1 MIYNNGKAGDIGYES
16 SHNSTNKPKLFTPM
30 EISPLP
36 YSHQVKKRP
45 QKPNSNFASSY
56 KLNYEIKSDDSEIN
70 YNKIKKNENYKQ
82 KDTFTIKLPNRKISS
97 PVISRKKIEKDC
109 FFDKK
114 IFRGKSTDKKNRKR
128 KVRHQKSLEIFNE
141 KFDSLVNAI
150 TTHQIE
156 NHSTFSTKNKKCHYL
171 EDDNHLNNN
180 NHELKKYNNTSKDKI
195 KKKKKKTKNF
205 TTRTTNSFKGPKKE
219 LDSLEEEAKSMTNT
233 IEIANFYEY
242 TKKCMKII
250 IDVLEEKEKAKIPNK
265 VKILNPNNRKKLA
278 VFDLDET
285 LIHGVVNTQNY
296 ENKNNL
302 LNITLPSKKI
312 AKIGVNIRPHWEEAI
327 QRISK
332 LYNIVIYTASHASYA
347 DSVLDFIDPE
357 KKYFYNRL
365 YRSNCIDIKIDG
377 TDIYIKDLN
386 IFEDYNLKDILIVDN
401 SVLAFAFHLDN
412 GIPILP
418 YYDAKNDYELIFCAY
433 YFESIFEFD
442 DLRDVNRKFMK
453 LDYYLKQAKNE
464 KDKEEE
470 DEEDEDEEESDTTS
484 QTKLN
489 NNFKLDKLEKRKSE
503 DNIIFVNSKE
513 EKKKDSKFCE
523 ELKFDFSTLRNKF
536 SQDHEKNE

>member
-1 MIYNNGKAGDIGYES
+1 MIYNNSKAGDIGYES
-16 SHNSTNKPKLFTPM
+16 SHNSSNKPKLFTPM

-36 YSHQVKKRP
+36 YSHQVKKRT

-56 KLNYEIKSDDSEIN
+56 KLNLEIKSNDSEIN
-70 YNKIKKNENYKQ
+70 CHKIKYPENIKQ
-82 KDTFTIKLPNRKISS
+82 KENFSVKLPNRKISS
-97 PVISRKKIEKDC
+97 PEISRKKIDTDYS
-109 FFDKK
+109 FDKN
-114 IFRGKSTDKKNRKR
+114 IFRGKSTDKKIRKK

-171 EDDNHLNNN
+171 EDDNNLDNNELNEYNNN
-180 NHELKKYNNTSKDKI
+180 KKEI
-195 KKKKKKTKNF
+195 RKKKRKTK
-205 TTRTTNSFKGPKKE
+205 TKHLTSRTTNSFKVGKKE

-296 ENKNNL
+296 RNKD
-302 LNITLPSKKI
+302 NILSIILPSKKI

-386 IFEDYNLKDILIVDN
+386 IFEDFNLKDILIVDN

-418 YYDAKNDYELIFCAY
+418 YYEAKNDYELLFCAY
-433 YFESIFEFD
+433 YFESIFEYD
-442 DLRDVNRKFMK
+442 DLREVNKKFMK
-453 LDYYLKQAKNE
+453 LDYYLKQAKIE
-464 KDKEEE
+464 KEKEEE
-470 DEEDEDEEESDTTS
+470 YEEDEDEEESDTTS

-489 NNFKLDKLEKRKSE
+489 NNYKLDKFEKGKSE
-503 DNIIFVNSKE
+503 ENIILVNWKE

-523 ELKFDFSTLRNKF
+523 ELKIDFNTLRTKF
-536 SQDHEKNE
+536 SQDHEK

>member
-1 MIYNNGKAGDIGYES
+1 MIYNNSKAGDIGYES
-16 SHNSTNKPKLFTPM
+16 SHNSSNKPKLFTPM

-36 YSHQVKKRP
+36 YSHQVKKRT

-56 KLNYEIKSDDSEIN
+56 KLNLEIKSNDSEIN
-70 YNKIKKNENYKQ
+70 CHKIKYPENIKQ
-82 KDTFTIKLPNRKISS
+82 KENFSVKLPNRKISS
-97 PVISRKKIEKDC
+97 PEISRKKIDTDYI
-109 FFDKK
+109 FDKN
-114 IFRGKSTDKKNRKR
+114 IFRGKSTDKKIRKK

-171 EDDNHLNNN
+171 EDDNNLDNNELNEYNNN
-180 NHELKKYNNTSKDKI
+180 KKEI
-195 KKKKKKTKNF
+195 RKKKRKTK
-205 TTRTTNSFKGPKKE
+205 TKHLTSRTTNSFKVGKKE

-296 ENKNNL
+296 RNKD
-302 LNITLPSKKI
+302 NILSIILPSKKI

-365 YRSNCIDIKIDG
+365 YRSNCIDIKMDG

-418 YYDAKNDYELIFCAY
+418 YYEAKNDYELLFCAY
-433 YFESIFEFD
+433 YFESIFEYD
-442 DLRDVNRKFMK
+442 DLRDVNKKFMK
-453 LDYYLKQAKNE
+453 LDYYLIQAKTE
-464 KDKEEE
+464 KDKEEG
-470 DEEDEDEEESDTTS
+470 DEEDEDEEESDTTY

-489 NNFKLDKLEKRKSE
+489 NNYKLDKFDKGKSE
-503 DNIIFVNSKE
+503 ENIIFVNCKE

-523 ELKFDFSTLRNKF
+523 ELKFDFSTLRTKF
-536 SQDHEKNE
+536 SQDHEK

>member
-156 NHSTFSTKNKKCHYL
+156 NHSTFSTKNKKSHYL
-171 EDDNHLNNN
+171 EDDNNLNNN

-205 TTRTTNSFKGPKKE
+205 TSRTTNSFKVPKKE

-536 SQDHEKNE
+536 SQDYEK

>member
-1 MIYNNGKAGDIGYES
+1 MIYNNSKAGDIGYES
-16 SHNSTNKPKLFTPM
+16 SHNSSNKPKLFTPM

-36 YSHQVKKRP
+36 YSHQVKKRT

-56 KLNYEIKSDDSEIN
+56 KLNLEIKSNDSEIN
-70 YNKIKKNENYKQ
+70 CHKIKYPENIKQ
-82 KDTFTIKLPNRKISS
+82 KENFSVKLPNRKISS
-97 PVISRKKIEKDC
+97 PEISRKKIDTDYI
-109 FFDKK
+109 FDKN
-114 IFRGKSTDKKNRKR
+114 IFRGKSTDKKIRKK

-171 EDDNHLNNN
+171 EDDNNLDNNELNEYNNN
-180 NHELKKYNNTSKDKI
+180 KKEI
-195 KKKKKKTKNF
+195 RKKKRKTK
-205 TTRTTNSFKGPKKE
+205 TKHLTSRTTNSFKVGKKE

-296 ENKNNL
+296 RNKD
-302 LNITLPSKKI
+302 NILSIILPSKKI

-386 IFEDYNLKDILIVDN
+386 IFEDFNLKDILIVDN

-418 YYDAKNDYELIFCAY
+418 YYEAKNDYELLFCAY
-433 YFESIFEFD
+433 YFESIFEYD
-442 DLRDVNRKFMK
+442 DLRDVNKKFMK
-453 LDYYLKQAKNE
+453 LDYYLIQAKTE

-470 DEEDEDEEESDTTS
+470 DEEDEDEEESDTTY

-489 NNFKLDKLEKRKSE
+489 NNYKLDKFDKGKSE
-503 DNIIFVNSKE
+503 ENIIFVNCKE

-523 ELKFDFSTLRNKF
+523 ELKFDFSTLRTKF
-536 SQDHEKNE
+536 SQDHEK

>member
-1 MIYNNGKAGDIGYES
+1 MIYNNSKAGDIGYES

-45 QKPNSNFASSY
+45 QKPNSNFSSSY
-56 KLNYEIKSDDSEIN
+56 KLNLEIKTDDSEIN
-70 YNKIKKNENYKQ
+70 CNKIKNSENIKQ
-82 KDTFTIKLPNRKISS
+82 KENFSIKLPNRKISS
-97 PVISRKKIEKDC
+97 PEISRKKIDNDYIFYKN
-109 FFDKK
+109 
-114 IFRGKSTDKKNRKR
+114 IFRGKSTDKKRSKK

-205 TTRTTNSFKGPKKE
+205 TSRTTNSFKVPKKE

-296 ENKNNL
+296 ENKDNL
-302 LNITLPSKKI
+302 LSITLPSKKI

-365 YRSNCIDIKIDG
+365 YRSNCIDIKMDG

-418 YYDAKNDYELIFCAY
+418 YYEAKNDYELLFCAY
-433 YFESIFEFD
+433 YFESIFEYD
-442 DLRDVNRKFMK
+442 DLRDVNKKFMK
-453 LDYYLKQAKNE
+453 LDYYLIQAKTE

-470 DEEDEDEEESDTTS
+470 DEEDEDEEESDTTY

-489 NNFKLDKLEKRKSE
+489 NNYKLDKFDKGKSE
-503 DNIIFVNSKE
+503 ENIIFVNCKE

-523 ELKFDFSTLRNKF
+523 ELKFDFSTLRTKF
-536 SQDHEKNE
+536 SQDHEK